1 MMAAGAAVPFRNL
14 NLSTAFSEAEKKF
27 PIRLFSKPLDG
38 FDFQYMC
45 ECLNRAGIEGFD
57 LTVRPGGK
65 VTPEKVEDDL
75 PRLVGEAKKYN
86 LALDMMV
93 TSILSPDDQFTER
106 ILKTASSVGVTH
118 YRLGWAAYDTGK
130 GIMETLQDYKFALAR
145 ISGLNKKYNIKGAYQ
160 NHAGARIG
168 GPVWDLYELL
178 KDLPPEYIG
187 CQYDVRHAVVE
198 GANAWIIGL
207 RLLAPF
213 INSLA
218 IKDFTWQTVKG
229 KPSAVTVPMGEGMV
243 NWDLFF
249 KTIKELKISVPMT
262 LHVEYPL
269 ISKVEESHSLTR
281 KQEIISAK
289 LKKDM
294 DFLNV
299 YLTKYGL
306 E

>member
-1 MMAAGAAVPFRNL
+1 
-14 NLSTAFSEAEKKF
+14 
-27 PIRLFSKPLDG
+27 
-38 FDFQYMC
+38 
-45 ECLNRAGIEGFD
+45 
-57 LTVRPGGK
+57 
-65 VTPEKVEDDL
+65 
-75 PRLVGEAKKYN
+75 
-86 LALDMMV
+86 
-93 TSILSPDDQFTER
+93 
-106 ILKTASSVGVTH
+106 
-118 YRLGWAAYDTGK
+118 
-130 GIMETLQDYKFALAR
+130 
-145 ISGLNKKYNIKGAYQ
+145 
-160 NHAGARIG
+160 
-168 GPVWDLYELL
+168 
-178 KDLPPEYIG
+178 
-187 CQYDVRHAVVE
+187 
-198 GANAWIIGL
+198 L

-269 ISKVEESHSLTR
+269 ISTVEERHSLTR
-281 KQEIISAK
+281 KQEIISGK